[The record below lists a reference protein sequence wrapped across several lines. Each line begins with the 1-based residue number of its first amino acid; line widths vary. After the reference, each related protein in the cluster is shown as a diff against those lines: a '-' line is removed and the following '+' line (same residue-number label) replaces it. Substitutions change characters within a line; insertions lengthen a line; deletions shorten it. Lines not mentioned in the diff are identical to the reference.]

1 MGIMRGNFIMR
12 RTLGVLGA
20 VGLALSLGL
29 AANSARATDISFYYP
44 VAVGGPITKIIDG
57 MVEGFEK
64 ENPGIKIKA
73 IYAGT
78 YQDTMTKALTAMKG
92 GEPPHLAV
100 LLSTDMFTLIDEK
113 AVVPFDEVAGSA
125 DDKKWIG
132 SFYPGFMA
140 NSQTGGK
147 TWGIPFQRST
157 IVMYWNKEAF
167 KDAGLDPEHAPQNW
181 DELVAFGKKLTK
193 RDASG
198 NVTQW
203 GVQIPTTGFAYWLFQ
218 ALTTENDA
226 MLMNSAGNEV
236 YLDKPGVIEAL
247 QYLVDLAKKDQ
258 VMAPGVLEWGTTPK
272 DFFERKIAIMWTT
285 TGNLTNV
292 RDNAKFPF
300 GVAMLPEKK
309 HRGSPTGGGNFY
321 LFAKTT
327 PEERAA
333 ALAFVKW
340 MTTPERSADWG
351 IKTGY
356 VATRP
361 DAWETPAM
369 KAYVAS
375 FPPAAVARDQLPFAV
390 AEFST
395 HDNQRVTKAL
405 DDNLQAALTGT
416 KPAEQAMKDAQRE
429 ADRLLRSY
437 R

>member
-1 MGIMRGNFIMR
+1 
-12 RTLGVLGA
+12 
-20 VGLALSLGL
+20 
-29 AANSARATDISFYYP
+29 
-44 VAVGGPITKIIDG
+44 
-57 MVEGFEK
+57 
-64 ENPGIKIKA
+64 
-73 IYAGT
+73 
-78 YQDTMTKALTAMKG
+78 MTKALTAMKG

-113 AVVPFDEVAGSA
+113 AIVPWDEVATGA
-125 DDKKWIG
+125 DDKTWIG

-157 IVMYWNKEAF
+157 IIMYWNKEAF
-167 KDAGLDPEHAPQNW
+167 KEAGLDPDRAPQNW
-181 DELVAFGKKLTK
+181 DELVASGKKLTK
-193 RDASG
+193 RDAGG

-236 YLDKPGVIEAL
+236 YLDKSGVVEAL
-247 QYLVDLAKKDQ
+247 QYLVDLSKKEQ
-258 VMAPGVLEWGTTPK
+258 VMAPGVLECGTTPK

-309 HRGSPTGGGNFY
+309 RRGSPTGGGNFY
-321 LFAKTT
+321 LFGKT
-327 PEERAA
+327 PPAEREA
-333 ALAFVKW
+333 ALRFVKW
-340 MTTPERSADWG
+340 MTAPERAAEWG

-405 DDNLQAALTGT
+405 DDNLQAALTGSKT
-416 KPAEQAMKDAQRE
+416 PEQALRDAQRE

>member
-1 MGIMRGNFIMR
+1 MTGKSMIGGMKGAF
-12 RTLGVLGA
+12 GVVA
-20 VGLALSLGL
+20 MALLL
-29 AANSARATDISFYYP
+29 AATPGTASATDLTFYYP
-44 VAVGGPITKIIDG
+44 VAVGGPITKIIDD
-57 MVEGFEK
+57 MVVGFRK
-64 ENPGIKIKA
+64 ENADVSVKA
-73 IYAGT
+73 VYAGT
-78 YQDTMTKALTAMKG
+78 YQDTLTKALTAMKG

-113 AVVPFDEVAGSA
+113 AIVPWDEVATSA
-125 DDKKWIG
+125 DDGKWIG
-132 SFYPGFMA
+132 SFYAGFMA

-167 KDAGLDPEHAPQNW
+167 KEAGLDPDHAPQNW

-193 RDASG
+193 RDAAG

-218 ALTTENDA
+218 ALTTENEA

-236 YLDKPGVIEAL
+236 YFDKPGVIEAL
-247 QYLVDLAKKDQ
+247 QYLVDLSKKEQ

-309 HRGSPTGGGNFY
+309 RRGSPTGGGNFY
-321 LFAKTT
+321 LFGKTT

-333 ALAFVKW
+333 ALRFVKW
-340 MTTPERSADWG
+340 MTTPERAAEWG
-351 IKTGY
+351 SKTGY

-361 DAWETPAM
+361 DAWETSAM
-369 KAYVAS
+369 KAYVSS

-395 HDNQRVTKAL
+395 HDNQRVVKAL
-405 DDNLQAALTGT
+405 DDNLQAALTGSKT
-416 KPAEQAMKDAQRE
+416 PEQALKDAQRE
-429 ADRLLRSY
+429 ADRLLRNY

>member
-1 MGIMRGNFIMR
+1 MVARLRIAFCAAAAA
-12 RTLGVLGA
+12 LLVAAAPGA
-20 VGLALSLGL
+20 AE
-29 AANSARATDISFYYP
+29 ATDITFYYP
-44 VAVGGPITKIIDG
+44 VAVGGPITKIIDE
-57 MVEGFEK
+57 MVAGFQK
-64 ENPGIKIKA
+64 ENADVTVKA
-73 IYAGT
+73 VYAGT

-113 AVVPFDEVAGSA
+113 AIVPWDEVATGT
-125 DDKKWIG
+125 DDKTWIG

-157 IVMYWNKEAF
+157 IVLYWNKEAF
-167 KDAGLDPEHAPQNW
+167 KEVGLDPDRAPQNW
-181 DELVAFGKKLTK
+181 AELVAFGKKLTK
-193 RDASG
+193 RDAGG

-226 MLMNSAGNEV
+226 MLMNSAGSEV
-236 YLDKPGVIEAL
+236 YFDKPGVVEAL
-247 QYLVDLAKKDQ
+247 QYLVDLSKKEQ

-309 HRGSPTGGGNFY
+309 RRGSPTGGGNFY
-321 LFAKTT
+321 LFGKTT
-327 PEERAA
+327 PAERQA
-333 ALAFVKW
+333 ALRFVKW
-340 MTTPERSADWG
+340 MTTPERAAEWG

-361 DAWETPAM
+361 DAWEMPAM

-375 FPPAAVARDQLPFAV
+375 FPAAAVARDQLPFAV

-405 DDNLQAALTGT
+405 DDNLQAALTGSKT
-416 KPAEQAMKDAQRE
+416 PEQAVKDAQRE

>member
-1 MGIMRGNFIMR
+1 MVARLR
-12 RTLGVLGA
+12 HAACAAAAVLL
-20 VGLALSLGL
+20 V
-29 AANSARATDISFYYP
+29 AAAPKIAEATDITFYYP
-44 VAVGGPITKIIDG
+44 VAVGGPITKIIDD
-57 MVEGFEK
+57 MVAGFQK
-64 ENPGIKIKA
+64 ENGDVTVKA
-73 IYAGT
+73 VYAGT

-113 AVVPFDEVAGSA
+113 AIAPWDEVATGA
-125 DDKKWIG
+125 DDKAWIG
-132 SFYPGFMA
+132 RFYPGFMA

-167 KDAGLDPEHAPQNW
+167 KEAGLDPDRAPQNW

-193 RDASG
+193 RDPGG

-236 YLDKPGVIEAL
+236 HLDKSGVVEAL
-247 QYLVDLAKKDQ
+247 QYLVDLSKKEQ

-309 HRGSPTGGGNFY
+309 RWGSPTGGGNFY
-321 LFAKTT
+321 LFGKTT
-327 PEERAA
+327 PAEREA
-333 ALAFVKW
+333 ALRFVKW
-340 MTTPERSADWG
+340 MTTPERAAEWG

-361 DAWETPAM
+361 DAWETLAM

-405 DDNLQAALTGT
+405 DDNLQAALTGSKT
-416 KPAEQAMKDAQRE
+416 PEQALRDAQRE

>member
-1 MGIMRGNFIMR
+1 MVARLR
-12 RTLGVLGA
+12 HAACAAAAVLL
-20 VGLALSLGL
+20 V
-29 AANSARATDISFYYP
+29 AAAPKIAEATDITFYYP
-44 VAVGGPITKIIDG
+44 VAVGGPITKIIDD
-57 MVEGFEK
+57 MVAGFQK
-64 ENPGIKIKA
+64 ENADVTVKA
-73 IYAGT
+73 VYAGT

-113 AVVPFDEVAGSA
+113 AIVPWDEVAIGA
-125 DDKKWIG
+125 DDKTWIG

-140 NSQTGGK
+140 NSQTGGR

-167 KDAGLDPEHAPQNW
+167 KEAGLDPDRAPQNW

-193 RDASG
+193 RDPGG

-203 GVQIPTTGFAYWLFQ
+203 SVQIPTTGFAYWLFQ

-236 YLDKPGVIEAL
+236 YLDKSGVVEAL
-247 QYLVDLAKKDQ
+247 QYLVDLSKKER

-309 HRGSPTGGGNFY
+309 RRGSPTGGGNFY
-321 LFAKTT
+321 LFGKTT
-327 PEERAA
+327 PAEREA
-333 ALAFVKW
+333 ALRFVKW
-340 MTTPERSADWG
+340 MTTPERAAEWG

-395 HDNQRVTKAL
+395 HDNQRVTKVL
-405 DDNLQAALTGT
+405 DDNLQAALTGSKT
-416 KPAEQAMKDAQRE
+416 PEQALRDAQRE
-429 ADRLLRSY
+429 VDRLLRSY

>member
-1 MGIMRGNFIMR
+1 MVARLR
-12 RTLGVLGA
+12 HAACAAAAAVLLVGA
-20 VGLALSLGL
+20 APKI
-29 AANSARATDISFYYP
+29 AEATDITFYYP
-44 VAVGGPITKIIDG
+44 VAVGGPITKIIDD
-57 MVEGFEK
+57 MVAGFQK
-64 ENPGIKIKA
+64 ENADVTVKA
-73 IYAGT
+73 VYAGT

-113 AVVPFDEVAGSA
+113 AIVPWDEVATGA
-125 DDKKWIG
+125 DDKTWIG

-167 KDAGLDPEHAPQNW
+167 KEVGLDPDRAPQNW

-193 RDASG
+193 RDAGG

-203 GVQIPTTGFAYWLFQ
+203 GVQIPTTGFAYWLLQ
-218 ALTTENDA
+218 ALATENDA

-236 YLDKPGVIEAL
+236 YLDKPGVVEAL
-247 QYLVDLAKKDQ
+247 QYLVDVSKKEQ

-309 HRGSPTGGGNFY
+309 RRGSPTGGGNFY
-321 LFAKTT
+321 LFGKTT
-327 PEERAA
+327 PAEREA
-333 ALAFVKW
+333 ALRLVKW
-340 MTTPERSADWG
+340 MTTPERAAEWG

-405 DDNLQAALTGT
+405 DDNLQAALMGSKT
-416 KPAEQAMKDAQRE
+416 PDQALRDAQRE